1 MWWYNTKEKY
11 QGEVVQYQ
19 GEVVQYQGDLSS
31 TVQSHAQF
39 ALAPVV
45 MIQSCFFFLSVQ
57 SIGMALT
64 FSHSWFSEKYGIF
77 LSELSLLFRFW
88 KGTKHER

>member
-45 MIQSCFFFLSVQ
+45 MIQSCFFFFISPIHWDGPNFFSFVVLRKVWDFSFRT
-57 SIGMALT
+57 LT
-64 FSHSWFSEKYGIF
+64 IVPF
-77 LSELSLLFRFW
+77 L
-88 KGTKHER
+88 ERNKT